1 MYAQAST
8 VARKVVRHPGVGVTG
23 DIVVLEN
30 KFRSS
35 AGTART
41 ISH

>member
-1 MYAQAST
+1 MYAQASI
-8 VARKVVRHPGVGVTG
+8 VVRKVVRHPGVRVTG

-30 KFRSS
+30 EFRSS

-41 ISH
+41 INH